1 LGVGGGLLVI
11 ALIFL
16 GLFAKQK
23 KQEEVSEQVE
33 SRDIV
38 REGLYEQH

>member
-1 LGVGGGLLVI
+1 M
-11 ALIFL
+11 FL

-23 KQEEVSEQVE
+23 RQEEINEQVE

-38 REGLYEQH
+38 REALYNDH